1 MKYSVLKY
9 YREKAGK
16 KICDASNYWGNSP
29 KTIHKWEQGGTP
41 RYKEQLAD
49 LLEYYGVDSEGKK
62 EVIYNLYG
70 SGCDH
75 ESFGGLSII
84 EIWRLEESINHLSDV
99 IDDMKQIISMVKT
112 V

>member
-16 KICDASNYWGNSP
+16 KICDASDYLGISP
-29 KTIHKWEQGGTP
+29 KTLHKWEQGGTP

-62 EVIYNLYG
+62 EGQLRG
-70 SGCDH
+70 S
-75 ESFGGLSII
+75 
-84 EIWRLEESINHLSDV
+84 
-99 IDDMKQIISMVKT
+99 
-112 V
+112 